1 MHDALANIARE
12 SGRLAALEALRD
24 RLAREID
31 GCDNPRDLPALA
43 LRFTDV
49 LSQIDDMPQS
59 GEVSR
64 ADEIAARRATRR
76 DSGAPRKARA
86 AKRTS

>member
-31 GCDNPRDLPALA
+31 ECDSPRDLPALA

-49 LSQIDDMPQS
+49 LAQIDDMPQS
-59 GEVSR
+59 REVSR
-64 ADEIAARRATRR
+64 ADEIAARRTARR

-86 AKRTS
+86 AKRSG